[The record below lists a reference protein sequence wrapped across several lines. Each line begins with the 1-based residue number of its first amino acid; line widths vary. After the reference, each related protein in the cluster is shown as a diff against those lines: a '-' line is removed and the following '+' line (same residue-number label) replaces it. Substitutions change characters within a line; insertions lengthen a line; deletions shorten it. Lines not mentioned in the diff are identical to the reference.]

1 MDHDGQLKIVVE
13 HSTAGAVVHVSGPLD
28 EASTPM
34 LEQQLVAV
42 LRQTPGDVT
51 IDLADVT
58 FVGAAGVTALGRSRE
73 LLAASGRSMSIRRPS
88 RRCRPRPADPGRRRV
103 SDLNEVVATP

>member
-1 MDHDGQLKIVVE
+1 MDHDGQLQIVVE

-42 LRQTPGDVT
+42 LRQAPGDVT

-88 RRCRPRPADPGRRRV
+88 VAAVRALRILAVARV
-103 SDLNEVVATP
+103 SDLNEVVVTA